1 MFSPEPPK
9 KPPLRRGTMPI
20 VFLSVS
26 IFLLVVGTSVL
37 LMRSATELRK
47 LATSSA
53 DSIIWTVSQAEVDYL
68 TLLNVLERSPDAIDL
83 AQLRSHAD
91 VFYSRVSILN
101 SAPVYQ
107 EAVQRAGR
115 QTEVQRV
122 LGVMN
127 GLLPVLDGPDDALR
141 AAIGAQL
148 LPAMQTLHPDLR
160 QIATSVVSATAQI
173 EQAFRLRL
181 FGLLRSVALVAGF
194 LVLALGL
201 FAFVYWRL
209 FKYARQKAAV
219 ARQTGRHLSTI
230 VTTSKDAIV
239 VTDAADRITEFN
251 AAAQMM
257 FGRARATVLGRR
269 FAHLCQFDEA
279 AAWAGTHRV
288 RGIHANGHDLA
299 LEMTR
304 GVDRQGRGMVKVYVL
319 RDIGYRLRIE
329 EDLRESRDKALS
341 GEQAKAR
348 FLAVMSHEMRTPLN
362 GILGVVGLLRD
373 ELRDQ
378 NMGHYLDVLE
388 NSGDILLGHINDVLD
403 ITQIE
408 ARALVLSPQPVQI
421 ARLCQSVVENLRPSA
436 TAKGLALQL
445 DVHNPSGAAVMAD
458 SQRLRQILTNLLSNA
473 VKYTETGQIL
483 VEVVVPAPDAAQMV
497 EIQVSDTGI
506 GIPQAQLSRIFDDFV
521 RLDLPK
527 GMQAQGTGLGLG
539 ITRRIVQAMGGT
551 IGVESELGQGSMFW
565 VRLPLPRAVQHD
577 SAAAPAPVG
586 PAGGRALR
594 VLVVEDNPINQFV
607 LGEMLRKDGHSVVL
621 AENGAK
627 GVEAAEKEAF
637 DLVLMDLSMPV
648 MGGIEAT
655 ERLRA
660 GTGPSAKTRIV
671 AITAHVFASEST
683 ACRAAGFD
691 QVMTKPLTRESLR
704 QLVAGLPAAAPNT
717 QAAPVVDRSVLTV
730 LAELMGPEALAEG
743 LAGLAREGAQL
754 ADALRAN
761 NTDHRQLA
769 AMVHGFAGMAATYG
783 ARRLHGLL
791 VQFETALE
799 THSQPPPLDAFTTL
813 LDETTQLLA
822 LLRPQAT
829 PASL

>member
-91 VFYSRVSILN
+91 VFFSRVSILN

-148 LPAMQTLHPDLR
+148 LPAMQTLHPILR
-160 QIATSVVSATAQI
+160 QITTSVVSATAQI

-458 SQRLRQILTNLLSNA
+458 SQRLPQILTNLLSNA

-506 GIPQAQLSRIFDDFV
+506 GIPQAQLGRIFDDFV

-551 IGVESELGQGSMFW
+551 IGVESELGPG
-565 VRLPLPRAVQHD
+565 QHVLGAPALTAG
-577 SAAAPAPVG
+577 SAARQRRRPCACGARG
-586 PAGGRALR
+586 WAGAACAGG
-594 VLVVEDNPINQFV
+594 
-607 LGEMLRKDGHSVVL
+607 
-621 AENGAK
+621 
-627 GVEAAEKEAF
+627 
-637 DLVLMDLSMPV
+637 
-648 MGGIEAT
+648 
-655 ERLRA
+655 
-660 GTGPSAKTRIV
+660 
-671 AITAHVFASEST
+671 
-683 ACRAAGFD
+683 
-691 QVMTKPLTRESLR
+691 
-704 QLVAGLPAAAPNT
+704 
-717 QAAPVVDRSVLTV
+717 
-730 LAELMGPEALAEG
+730 
-743 LAGLAREGAQL
+743 
-754 ADALRAN
+754 
-761 NTDHRQLA
+761 
-769 AMVHGFAGMAATYG
+769 
-783 ARRLHGLL
+783 
-791 VQFETALE
+791 
-799 THSQPPPLDAFTTL
+799 
-813 LDETTQLLA
+813 
-822 LLRPQAT
+822 
-829 PASL
+829 